1 MNQRKRTSAALA
13 LCATIFS
20 AAQLHS
26 QDWPQWR
33 GPNRDGKATG
43 FTAPDTWPQQLKQEW
58 TATVGVGDSTPAL
71 VDGKL
76 YTLGREDTDEII
88 TCFDAATGKT
98 IWGQRYPADYVVTGP
113 PARHPGTRSSP
124 VVADG
129 KVCTLGVGGILSCL
143 DAVTGKVL
151 WRKQSAND
159 YLGTAY
165 RFDSSMSPL
174 VVDGKCIVH
183 IGGKG
188 AGSIFAFDLASGES
202 KWKWDGDAPASS
214 SPVVMTVNGT
224 KQLVTFS
231 AKSLLALD
239 LSNGKLLWQVP
250 FEAKQGNN
258 TTPVIYGETVYY
270 TGQGKGMFALKIE
283 SHGAGFTATPLWTNS
298 TLGARFTT
306 PVLKDGL
313 LYGYV
318 RGFSCA
324 DAKTGETLWAD
335 DTGRGMSAAI
345 VDAGPVLVASTVDSN
360 LIVFKPGGKGYSELA
375 KIKVADTETW
385 ATPVLAGK
393 RIFVR
398 DHGSVTCWS
407 LD

>member
-1 MNQRKRTSAALA
+1 MNQMKLTPVALA
-13 LCATIFS
+13 LCATLIG

-43 FTAPDTWPQQLKQEW
+43 FTVPDSWPQQLKQHW

-76 YTLGREDTDEII
+76 YALGREDTDEVI
-88 TCFDAATGKT
+88 TCLDASTGATN
-98 IWGQRYPADYVVTGP
+98 WEQRYPANYVVTGP

-143 DAVTGKVL
+143 DAATGKVL
-151 WRKQSAND
+151 WRKQSTND
-159 YLGTAY
+159 YLGAAY

-202 KWKWDGDAPASS
+202 KWKWDGEAPASS
-214 SPVVMTVNGT
+214 SPAVLTVNGT
-224 KQLVTFS
+224 KQSVTFS

-239 LSNGKLLWQVP
+239 LSDGKLLWQVP

-258 TTPVIYGETVYY
+258 TTPVVDGQTVYY
-270 TGQGKGMFALKIE
+270 TGQGKGLFALKVE
-283 SHGAGFTATPLWTNS
+283 PNGARASRRRRSGPIQPSARASPRQFSRMACSTVTSGDSPAPTPKPARPSGATP
-298 TLGARFTT
+298 
-306 PVLKDGL
+306 PV
-313 LYGYV
+313 
-318 RGFSCA
+318 
-324 DAKTGETLWAD
+324 
-335 DTGRGMSAAI
+335 AA
-345 VDAGPVLVASTVDSN
+345 
-360 LIVFKPGGKGYSELA
+360 
-375 KIKVADTETW
+375 
-385 ATPVLAGK
+385 
-393 RIFVR
+393 
-398 DHGSVTCWS
+398 
-407 LD
+407 